1 MKLSVRLPQ
10 QERPRERL
18 MRHGAAS
25 IEDAELLAI
34 ALRTGIPGLNV
45 VDLCRQLL
53 DRFGGLRGL
62 LGTPPEDLMAVA
74 GLGSAKACTL
84 AALLE
89 LARRALE
96 EDLTR
101 DSPMNHP
108 SRVKQYCK
116 AALAHRHVEHCIALY
131 LDAQLR
137 LIATGELARGTLSQA
152 AVYPREVVREAL
164 RHHAAAL
171 IVAHNHPSGVASPS
185 GADHAFTRHLKE
197 ALALVDIK
205 LVDHLIVAGGT
216 AVSLAE
222 LGCL

>member
-1 MKLSVRLPQ
+1 MKLSVRLPKQ
-10 QERPRERL
+10 DRPRERL
-18 MRHGAAS
+18 LRHGAAS
-25 IEDAELLAI
+25 IQDAELLAV

-53 DRFGGLRGL
+53 ARFGGLRGL
-62 LGTPPEDLMAVA
+62 LSTSPQDLMAIA
-74 GLGSAKACTL
+74 GLGSSKACTL

-96 EDLTR
+96 EDLVR
-101 DSPMNHP
+101 DASMHHP
-108 SRVKQYCK
+108 ARVKQYCK
-116 AALAHRHVEHCIALY
+116 AALGHLQVEHCIALF

-185 GADHAFTRHLKE
+185 AADRTFTRHLKE
-197 ALALVDIK
+197 ALALVDVR
-205 LVDHLIVAGGT
+205 LVDHLIVAGGS